1 MLEKVLHS
9 KKIKYIVGIALLLVS
24 IITIVLTT
32 SQRDKNP
39 NDFITENQGENNQ
52 GGANQDGNV
61 WNDATQDENMQGGD
75 EGNDAMGDE
84 VAEDDTVGGGAAE
97 GEGTPEEDEQEA
109 NREDEQGTSSEDIN
123 DNENQENE
131 SNKEEEDTQEEEVMT
146 PPTTVA
152 EYLNLMTLE
161 EKIYQLFIV
170 SPESLAGN
178 RAIKVADETL
188 KDALREKPVGGFIY
202 FAYNLIDEVQTT
214 EMLQTTTQYGYDVE
228 GMPLFLCVDEE
239 GGRVA
244 RINNNPAFIVPEVEA
259 MANINT
265 TEDARNTGAIIGEY
279 LKRMGFNWNF
289 APVADVLTIADNIIG
304 DRSFGSEAQQVK
316 ELAVALADGLKSQG
330 IMSTFKHFPGHGAT
344 QGDTHEGYSLVDK
357 NYEELKQAELIP
369 FAAAQDAAVDAI
381 MVAHVSVPKIIG
393 DNTPCTLSEVMITD
407 ILRGDL
413 RYEGLVITDAM
424 SMGAIVNNYTCA
436 EATVKAIEAGV
447 DVILMP
453 QDLDEAVEGIK
464 QAIKAGRLTEERIN
478 ESVRRILEAKIKIM
492 SEK

>member
-1 MLEKVLHS
+1 MLGKLFHS
-9 KKIKYIVGIALLLVS
+9 KKIRYSAVTALVFVLIVV
-24 IITIVLTT
+24 IVLITP
-32 SQRDKNP
+32 QKGKNS
-39 NDFITENQGENNQ
+39 NDFITENQEESNQ
-52 GGANQDGNV
+52 GGTNQDGNV

-75 EGNDAMGDE
+75 EGNDAMRDE
-84 VAEDDTVGGGAAE
+84 VVEDDTVGGGATE
-97 GEGTPEEDEQEA
+97 G
-109 NREDEQGTSSEDIN
+109 
-123 DNENQENE
+123 
-131 SNKEEEDTQEEEVMT
+131 EDTQEEEVMT

-152 EYLNLMTLE
+152 EYLNLMTLD

-178 RAIKVADETL
+178 GAIKVADETL
-188 KDALREKPVGGFIY
+188 KEALKERPVGGFIY

-265 TEDARNTGAIIGEY
+265 TEEARNTGAIIGEY

-289 APVADVLTIADNIIG
+289 APVADVLTVADNIIS
-304 DRSFGSEAQQVK
+304 DRSFGTDAQQVK

-453 QDLDEAVEGIK
+453 QNLDEAVEGIK

-478 ESVRRILEAKIKIM
+478 ESVRRILEAKLKIM
-492 SEK
+492 GEK